1 MVRLTSKWKLKNGL
15 TPEVLHNLAAAAE
28 LIQSKELGT
37 LMYLIHL
44 EAPFP
49 LDSSGQVLVPQPS
62 SIPNDQQIDVT
73 FIEAYQDADAF
84 SAHINGAVFTDF
96 LYENLQYFEEDPE
109 KPGWPIIET
118 HVLELD
124 AGFIRPKQNW

>member
-49 LDSSGQVLVPQPS
+49 LDSSGRVIMPPPS
-62 SIPNDQQIDVT
+62 LIPNDQQTDIT
-73 FIEAYQDADAF
+73 FIEVYKDADAF
-84 SAHINGAVFTDF
+84 SAHINGSIFLDF
-96 LYENLQYFEEDPE
+96 LYENLKYFEEDPE
-109 KPGWPIIET
+109 KPGWPVTET

-124 AGFIRPKQNW
+124 AGFIRPEQNW

>member
-15 TPEVLHNLAAAAE
+15 TPEVLHNLAEAAE

-37 LMYLIHL
+37 LIYLIHL

-49 LDSSGQVLVPQPS
+49 LNASGNVIVPSPS
-62 SIPNDQQIDVT
+62 SIPNHQQTHVT

-84 SAHINGAVFTDF
+84 SAHLNGSIFMNF
-96 LYENLQYFEEDPE
+96 LHENLQYFEEDPE
-109 KPGWPIIET
+109 KPGWPITDT

-124 AGFIRPKQNW
+124 AGFIRPE